1 MKNPKFLI
9 LILVLCL
16 PFSSLVQGSDTKAL
30 KPKNAKTKIKTIIS
44 GKSKTYYPL
53 QFKEPSIISVR
64 GPGKLKVI
72 TRVWFVSDEEQ
83 QLDYKLYYRID
94 GTHENEVE
102 FNNVERSETV
112 TYKNYSLGVPGIGNN
127 IILELG
133 LGEHTIELW
142 PGTKTPKVAA
152 RYLFTKTREK
162 KINWVSLSPLYPKE
176 PVDLVSRE
184 NVIHYFRFSK
194 SKPLIVKING
204 PTILRILNRM
214 ENHYYMKGR
223 INYRLQVKEDG
234 DVKNT
239 YLLSSVRSEITSYK
253 NDGEK
258 IPGKAKEI
266 VINVPGGT
274 HIYEIVPLDKDKKT
288 ILGRIL
294 FPKKDMKLEE

>member
-223 INYRLQVKEDG
+223 INYRLRVKEDG
-234 DVKNT
+234 DVK
-239 YLLSSVRSEITSYK
+239 
-253 NDGEK
+253 
-258 IPGKAKEI
+258 
-266 VINVPGGT
+266 
-274 HIYEIVPLDKDKKT
+274 
-288 ILGRIL
+288 
-294 FPKKDMKLEE
+294 

>member
-1 MKNPKFLI
+1 MKNVKFLI

-16 PFSSLVQGSDTKAL
+16 PFSALVHGSDTKVL
-30 KPKNAKTKIKTIIS
+30 KPKNANTKIKTVIS
-44 GKSKTYYPL
+44 GKNRTYYPL
-53 QFKEPSIISVR
+53 QFKDPSIISVK
-64 GPGKLKVI
+64 GPGKLKII
-72 TRVWFVSDEEQ
+72 TRVRFVSDEEQ
-83 QLDYKLYYRID
+83 RLNYNLYYKID
-94 GTHENEVE
+94 GTLKSKVE
-102 FNNVERSETV
+102 FNNVNRSKV
-112 TYKNYSLGVPGIGNN
+112 AAYKNYSLGIPGIGRN

-142 PGTKTPKVAA
+142 LGAKTPKVAA
-152 RYLFTKTREK
+152 RYLFTKIKEK

-194 SKPLIVKING
+194 SKPLRVKITG
-204 PTILRILNRM
+204 PTILRILNRV

-234 DVKNT
+234 EVKGT

-253 NDGEK
+253 KDGKK

-266 VINVPGGT
+266 DINVPGGT
-274 HIYEIVPLDKDKKT
+274 HIYEIIPLDKDKNS

-294 FPKKDMKLEE
+294 FPKKDINLEE

>member
-102 FNNVERSETV
+102 FNNVKRSETV
-112 TYKNYSLGVPGIGNN
+112 TYKNYSLGVPGIGKN

>member
-102 FNNVERSETV
+102 FNNVKRSETV
-112 TYKNYSLGVPGIGNN
+112 TYKNYSLGVPGIGKN

-294 FPKKDMKLEE
+294 FPKKDIKLEE